1 MLLCYVTNRKLLG
14 PSDQE
19 NALLQS
25 MKRAGAAGVNWIQV
39 REKDMPARELIDLA
53 RRATADVP
61 RTTKII
67 VNDRLDVAIA
77 AGAAGVHL
85 GAASIPIADAVRWC
99 RAGNAPKDFLIGFS
113 CHSLQE
119 ATAAGLAGASY
130 VFFGPVY
137 NTPSKIEFGPP
148 QGLKRLAEVCRGLK
162 IPVLAIGGIN
172 EDNAAECLQAGAS
185 GVAAIRLFQ
194 EAKDSAALSHIIA
207 RMQKISPGAKPRA
220 SAPRAASPR
229 RGRKRP

>member
-25 MKRAGAAGVNWIQV
+25 MKRAGAAGVDWIQI
-39 REKDMPARELIDLA
+39 REKDLSARELLELT
-53 RRATADVP
+53 RGATAAVP

-67 VNDRLDVAIA
+67 VNDRLDVAIS

-85 GAASIPIADAVRWC
+85 GAASIPAADTVRWC

-119 ATAAGLAGASY
+119 AKAAGLAGASY

-148 QGLKRLAEVCRGLK
+148 QGPARLAEVCRSLK
-162 IPVLAIGGIN
+162 IPIFAIGGNN
-172 EDNAAECLQAGAS
+172 EDNAAECLRAGAA
-185 GVAAIRLFQ
+185 GIAAIRLFQ
-194 EAKDSAALSHIIA
+194 ETEDTVALSLMIA
-207 RMQKISPGAKPRA
+207 RLQNISLRAKPRA

>member
-19 NALLQS
+19 NALLHS
-25 MKRAGAAGVNWIQV
+25 MKRAGAAGVDWIQI
-39 REKDMPARELIDLA
+39 REKDLSARELLELT
-53 RRATADVP
+53 RRATATVP
-61 RTTKII
+61 HTKKIV
-67 VNDRLDVAIA
+67 VNDRLDVTIA

-85 GAASIPIADAVRWC
+85 GAASIPVADAVRWC

-119 ATAAGLAGASY
+119 AKAAELAGASY

-137 NTPSKIEFGPP
+137 ATPSKIEFGSP
-148 QGLKRLAEVCRGLK
+148 QGPARLAEVCRSLK
-162 IPVLAIGGIN
+162 IPVFSIGGIT

-185 GVAAIRLFQ
+185 GIAAIRLFQ
-194 EAKDSAALSHIIA
+194 EAKDSAALSLVIK
-207 RMQKISPGAKPRA
+207 RMQKISPGAMLRA

>member
-25 MKRAGAAGVNWIQV
+25 MKRAGAAGVDWIQI
-39 REKDMPARELIDLA
+39 REKDLSARELLELT
-53 RRATADVP
+53 RRATATVP
-61 RTTKII
+61 HTKKIV
-67 VNDRLDVAIA
+67 VNDRLDVTIA

-85 GAASIPIADAVRWC
+85 GAASIPVADAVRWC

-119 ATAAGLAGASY
+119 AKAAELAGASY

-137 NTPSKIEFGPP
+137 ATPSKIEFGSP
-148 QGLKRLAEVCRGLK
+148 QGPARLAEVCRSLK
-162 IPVLAIGGIN
+162 IPVFSIGGIT

-185 GVAAIRLFQ
+185 GIAAIRLFQ
-194 EAKDSAALSHIIA
+194 EAKDSAALSLVIK
-207 RMQKISPGAKPRA
+207 RMQKISPGAMLRA

>member
-25 MKRAGAAGVNWIQV
+25 MKRAGAAGVDWIQI
-39 REKDMPARELIDLA
+39 REKDLSARELLELT
-53 RRATADVP
+53 RRATATVP
-61 RTTKII
+61 HTTKIV

-85 GAASIPIADAVRWC
+85 GAASIPVADAVRWC

-119 ATAAGLAGASY
+119 AKAAELAGASY

-137 NTPSKIEFGPP
+137 ATPSKIEFGSP
-148 QGLKRLAEVCRGLK
+148 QGPARLAEVCRSLK
-162 IPVLAIGGIN
+162 IPVFSIGGIT

-185 GVAAIRLFQ
+185 GIAAIRLFQ
-194 EAKDSAALSHIIA
+194 EAKDSAALSLVIK
-207 RMQKISPGAKPRA
+207 RMQKISPGAMLRA

>member
-1 MLLCYVTNRKLLG
+1 MFLCYVTNRKLLG
-14 PSDQE
+14 PSGQDD
-19 NALLQS
+19 ALLQ
-25 MKRAGAAGVNWIQV
+25 MIKRAGAAGVDLIQI
-39 REKDMPARELIDLA
+39 REKDLSARELLELT
-53 RRATADVP
+53 RGATAAVP

-67 VNDRLDVAIA
+67 VNDRLDVAIS

-85 GAASIPIADAVRWC
+85 GAASIPAADTVRWC
-99 RAGNAPKDFLIGFS
+99 RAGNAPKDFLVGFS

-119 ATAAGLAGASY
+119 AKAVGLAGASY

-148 QGLKRLAEVCRGLK
+148 QGSKRLAEVCRGLK

-172 EDNAAECLQAGAS
+172 ENNAAECLRAGAA
-185 GVAAIRLFQ
+185 GIAAIRLFQ
-194 EAKDSAALSHIIA
+194 EAEDTVALSLLIE
-207 RMQKISPGAKPRA
+207 RMQKISPRAKPRA